1 MDTIKDLHNKLYE
14 MLCDID
20 LFCKEHGI
28 SYTLAYGSVLGAIRH
43 HGFIP
48 WDDDLDIQM
57 TRENYEKFLALFKD
71 NDKYY
76 LQKGLVDY
84 PSPFSKIRCNNTTY
98 IEDVPY
104 KA

>member
-20 LFCKEHGI
+20 LFCKEHSI

-57 TRENYEKFLALFKD
+57 TRENYEKFLALFKN

-76 LQKGLVDY
+76 LL
-84 PSPFSKIRCNNTTY
+84 
-98 IEDVPY
+98 
-104 KA
+104 